1 MDQLGENNP
10 SFLLLACACSILFSP
25 EGGVVCFDQLLSA
38 QVVKASL
45 VQLHAGAW
53 NRGNVCWNHSQ
64 QRRPGRKTALGEHL
78 PRGARGGPRQCCCGL
93 IGGNLLSCGVLHQ
106 CSSRRA
112 PGGDAVVM
120 PDGLLEDCKDL
131 LRCSL

>member
-1 MDQLGENNP
+1 MLESQPAEATWKERQLWVNT
-10 SFLLLACACSILFSP
+10 CP
-25 EGGVVCFDQLLSA
+25 EV
-38 QVVKASL
+38 
-45 VQLHAGAW
+45 
-53 NRGNVCWNHSQ
+53 
-64 QRRPGRKTALGEHL
+64 PEE
-78 PRGARGGPRQCCCGL
+78 GPRQCCCGL

-120 PDGLLEDCKDL
+120 PDGLLVDCKDL